1 MAIVQNAVCLI
12 GNTPIVKLNRLA
24 PKDGAGVYVK
34 LECFNIGGSV
44 KDRIALNMINAAEAE
59 GKIKPGDTL
68 IEATSGN
75 TGIGLALVAAVKG
88 YKLIIV
94 MGDNVSVERRQLA
107 RAYGAE
113 VLIVSSAGGIK
124 TSFDK
129 VAELVAKY
137 GYFEV
142 KQFENP
148 HNPETHEL
156 TTGPEIVEAFGGS
169 VPDAFVAGIGTG
181 GTITGAGGYL
191 RKIRPDIQIFA
202 VEPDASPVLSGGQPG
217 PHAIQGIG
225 AGIIPKVLDT
235 GIYHEIIRVTNDE
248 ALDFARKLA
257 AQEGLLLGYS
267 SAAAILGAVRVAE
280 RLGAGKTVV
289 AIAPDT
295 GERYLSTPLYRF
307 DEDAGDSESGGH
319 EH

>member
-1 MAIVQNAVCLI
+1 MPVTIARNAEELI

-24 PKDGAGVYVK
+24 PKGGADVYAK
-34 LECFNIGGSV
+34 LESFNIGGSV
-44 KDRIALNMINAAEAE
+44 KDRIALNMIRAAEAE

-68 IEATSGN
+68 IEVTSGN

-94 MGDNVSVERRQLA
+94 MGDNVSLERRQLA

-113 VLIVSSAGGIK
+113 VVIVTSVGGIK
-124 TSFDK
+124 PSFDK
-129 VAELVAKY
+129 AAELVAQY

-148 HNPETHEL
+148 HNPEAHRL
-156 TTGPEIVEAFGGS
+156 TTGPEIVEAFDGK

-191 RKIRPDIQIFA
+191 KKLRPDIKIVA

-225 AGIIPKVLDT
+225 AGIIPQVLDRE
-235 GIYHEIIRVTNDE
+235 IYDEIIRITNDE
-248 ALDFARKLA
+248 ALNFARDLA

-267 SAAAILGAVRVAE
+267 SAAAILSAVRVAE
-280 RLGAGKTVV
+280 RLEAGKTVL

-307 DEDAGDSESGGH
+307 D
-319 EH
+319 

>member
-1 MAIVQNAVCLI
+1 MPLTIAQDATELI
-12 GNTPIVKLNRLA
+12 GNTPVLRLKRLT
-24 PKDGAGVYVK
+24 PQNGAEVYVK

-68 IEATSGN
+68 IEVTSGN

-94 MGDNVSVERRQLA
+94 MGDNVSLERRQLA

-113 VLIVSSAGGIK
+113 VVIVSSVGGIK
-124 TSFDK
+124 PSFDK
-129 VAELVAKY
+129 AAELVAKY

-148 HNPETHEL
+148 HNPETHVL
-156 TTGPEIVEAFGGS
+156 TTGPEIVEAFGGK

-191 RKIRPDIQIFA
+191 KKLRPDIKIVA
-202 VEPDASPVLSGGQPG
+202 VEPDASPVLSGGKPG

-225 AGIIPKVLDT
+225 AGIIPQVLDT
-235 GIYHEIIRVTNDE
+235 AIYDEIIRITNDE

-257 AQEGLLLGYS
+257 AREGLLLGYS
-267 SAAAILGAVRVAE
+267 SAAAILRAVRVAE
-280 RLGAGKTVV
+280 DLGPGKTVLAV
-289 AIAPDT
+289 APDT
-295 GERYLSTPLYRF
+295 GERYLSTPLYRY
-307 DEDAGDSESGGH
+307 EEP
-319 EH
+319 